1 MVQHQVRFEPS
12 GRTVRVVTGTSLLT
26 AAHRAGLPLAS
37 ACGGDAL
44 CGRCGVSVLAG
55 ASSLQV
61 QNELEARALRRNRA
75 PAGQRL
81 ACRALVSSDLTVTA
95 TYW

>member
-1 MVQHQVRFEPS
+1 
-12 GRTVRVVTGTSLLT
+12 
-26 AAHRAGLPLAS
+26 
-37 ACGGDAL
+37 
-44 CGRCGVSVLAG
+44 VSVLSG

-95 TYW
+95 GYW